1 MANHASALKR
11 ARQNEKRRQRNA
23 SRKTRMRNLMKKIRA
38 AVDNKD
44 RETAEQTL
52 QEAMPRIYRAGS
64 KGVIH
69 KRTASR
75 QISRL
80 MKYINTL
87 QENPQ

>member
-1 MANHASALKR
+1 LANHASALKR
-11 ARQNEKRRQRNA
+11 ARQNEKRRQRNV
-23 SRKTRMRNLMKKIRA
+23 SRKTRVRNLVKKIRV

-52 QEAMPRIYRAGS
+52 QEALPRIYRAAS

-75 QISRL
+75 QVSRL
-80 MKYINTL
+80 MKSINAL
-87 QENPQ
+87 

>member
-1 MANHASALKR
+1 MRKDG
-11 ARQNEKRRQRNA
+11 NETPAVRPECA
-23 SRKTRMRNLMKKIRA
+23 TWVKKIRV

-52 QEAMPRIYRAGS
+52 QEAVPRIFRAAS

-75 QISRL
+75 QVSRL
-80 MKYINTL
+80 MKSINAL